1 MNEWMGGSES
11 LFKAICVQSRK
22 ENKVNKKKQSFSLL
36 IFGDFTKMVII
47 VVIVFTA
54 KMCIISDCCWLFV
67 LKSRFLRLR
76 MRNENKSQ

>member
-1 MNEWMGGSES
+1 MNGWVALNRCSKQFVCSRGG
-11 LFKAICVQSRK
+11 K
-22 ENKVNKKKQSFSLL
+22 NKVNKKKQSFSLL

-47 VVIVFTA
+47 VIVFTA
-54 KMCIISDCCWLFV
+54 KMCIISDCCCWLFV